1 MSGAM
6 MVRHYVAPMYLFEHP
21 KGGDPY
27 FVLVVNRKRGM
38 PPKGWRWEGK
48 LSLFGGGANPGEDR
62 LTALRRELGE
72 ELPFLSLDRIWDAP
86 FVGVVG
92 AFPYTITLLPT
103 GSMWS
108 QGEAKA
114 LAGGCE
120 EGVLDWIAVRS
131 EADRVAADWAPDA
144 WVDPKMPTTLLR
156 MCGEWMA
163 DQL

>member
-1 MSGAM
+1 MT
-6 MVRHYVAPMYLFEHP
+6 VRHYVAPMYLFEHP

-72 ELPFLSLDRIWDAP
+72 ELWGLDLNGLDSDAP
-86 FVGVVG
+86 FAEVVG

-144 WVDPKMPTTLLR
+144 WVDPKMPTMLLQ
-156 MCGEWMA
+156 MFEEWLA